1 MPIRSLGYRVTR
13 RPLRGYCD
21 AVGRG
26 LRPFFGA
33 LVGQNPLPIRPAASF
48 MYAAFFLLPITFYG
62 LFNPVVTL
70 SSEDQTFIYVLVFA
84 LIRTGTTFFEVPSTA
99 LLPDLEQDY
108 DGETNGWRYVM
119 HLAGPAVMAF
129 T

>member
-1 MPIRSLGYRVTR
+1 
-13 RPLRGYCD
+13 
-21 AVGRG
+21 
-26 LRPFFGA
+26 
-33 LVGQNPLPIRPAASF
+33 

-70 SSEDQTFIYVLVFA
+70 SSEDQTFLRLVFA
-84 LIRTGTTFFEVPSTA
+84 LIRTGTTLFEVPQPHSCQIWSRITT
-99 LLPDLEQDY
+99 
-108 DGETNGWRYVM
+108 GETNGWRYVM